1 MELGKQA
8 AKWLEHLRT
17 WQQSGATQAA
27 YCQKNGL
34 HQKTFSNWKRKLR
47 EHLPR
52 LPKLTRSRI
61 VPPNPVAPL
70 VAVNLTGDL
79 VDKSPQ
85 PAKRLEQ
92 EIRAA
97 PCAGKSSGIS
107 LSVGD
112 KYQISVATDFDSA
125 TLNRLLAVLDMAP

>member
-1 MELGKQA
+1 MELSKQA
-8 AKWLEHLRT
+8 AKWLEHLQT

-34 HQKTFSNWKRKLR
+34 HQKTFSNWKRQLR
-47 EHLPR
+47 EHLPG
-52 LPKLTRSRI
+52 LPKLTRSLI

-70 VAVNLTGDL
+70 VAVNLTDDL
-79 VDKSPQ
+79 VDTTSQ
-85 PAKRLEQ
+85 PAKRLEH

-97 PCAGKSSGIS
+97 TCAGTSSGIS
-107 LSVGD
+107 LSVGG

-125 TLNRLLAVLDMAP
+125 VLNRLLAVLAKAP